1 MKVYCV
7 IGGIDYE
14 GQTASSLELFESL
27 SEAEKYKE
35 HLQNEGNYDYSLIL
49 IRELKSQ
56 FTPV

>member
-7 IGGIDYE
+7 VGGVEYE
-14 GQTASSLELFESL
+14 GETASSLKLFESL

-35 HLQNEGNYDYSLIL
+35 HLQIEEGFDYSLIL

-56 FTPV
+56 FTPE

>member
-35 HLQNEGNYDYSLIL
+35 HLQNEEN
-49 IRELKSQ
+49 
-56 FTPV
+56 